1 MDDHEQTNKG
11 NAVEADW
18 HNVTLTRG
26 VTGYSGNLRI
36 RFQRSGNTLTLTT
49 EEYMI
54 SGDSSRNK
62 ANINYEVKVG
72 NNTVWDLDSP
82 DDRKQDGQW
91 HTWSNYKS
99 VAIPS
104 GTQTITF
111 RAEFIFDM
119 SGPDD
124 RAIATHAVSI

>member
-1 MDDHEQTNKG
+1 MDAEQTNKV

-36 RFQRSGNTLTLTT
+36 RFQRLGNKLTLTT
-49 EEYMI
+49 EAYMI
-54 SGDSSRNK
+54 SGDSSRSK
-62 ANINYEVKVG
+62 ANINYEVRVG
-72 NNTVWDLDSP
+72 NNKVWDFDSP

-91 HTWSNYKS
+91 HTWSNYKEVS
-99 VAIPS
+99 VAS
-104 GTQTITF
+104 GAHTVTF

-119 SGPDD
+119 SGIDD
-124 RAIATHAVSI
+124 RAIATHTVNI